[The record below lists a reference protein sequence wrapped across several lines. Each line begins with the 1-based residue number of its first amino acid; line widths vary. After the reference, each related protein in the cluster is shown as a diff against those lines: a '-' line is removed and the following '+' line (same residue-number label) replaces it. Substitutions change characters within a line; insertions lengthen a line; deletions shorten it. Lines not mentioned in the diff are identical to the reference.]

1 MPSLGHRLTH
11 SYNKIWSVQP
21 LLWVAICQTQ
31 NEKFCLKGKGIKV
44 EGQLEISITQATRKI
59 TPGKITLTLW
69 WKLTAK
75 VKLCQLIVTWQFSI
89 LRKDPG
95 TEMKKSVLCLTK
107 IKNQEAMEHTR
118 KITSNLQCLRKSPM
132 HMGSHELTWLCIIK
146 TLSQSFGI

>member
-21 LLWVAICQTQ
+21 LLWIAIGQTQ
-31 NEKFCLKGKGIKV
+31 NEKFCLKAKGIKM

-69 WKLTAK
+69 WKLAAK
-75 VKLCQLIVTWQFSI
+75 VRVWQLIVTWQFSI

-95 TEMKKSVLCLTK
+95 TEMKKSVLCLPK
-107 IKNQEAMEHTR
+107 IKNQDKR
-118 KITSNLQCLRKSPM
+118 QWNRLGRIPQICSVW
-132 HMGSHELTWLCIIK
+132 GSHPCTWNHM
-146 TLSQSFGI
+146 SPHGSVS